1 MDANEVLSQ
10 RDTELEKKLP
20 VTKKIKVQ
28 YIEKEKKKQKTHK
41 IVIHSCSNYR
51 VKTEICGKG
60 NADSIHLR
68 P

>member
-28 YIEKEKKKQKTHK
+28 YIEKEKKKQKTK
-41 IVIHSCSNYR
+41 
-51 VKTEICGKG
+51 
-60 NADSIHLR
+60 NAQDCNSLLFKL
-68 P
+68 

>member
-28 YIEKEKKKQKTHK
+28 YIEKEKKPKNKKCT
-41 IVIHSCSNYR
+41 R
-51 VKTEICGKG
+51 
-60 NADSIHLR
+60 L
-68 P
+68 

>member
-28 YIEKEKKKQKTHK
+28 YIEKEK
-41 IVIHSCSNYR
+41 II
-51 VKTEICGKG
+51 
-60 NADSIHLR
+60 
-68 P
+68 